1 MAHACAATKMAAPLA
16 AVFGGACPELS
27 RRVGIDAAESRE
39 NCDLLRSA
47 KAIHSPLVTSNLA
60 LHSRLNS

>member
-1 MAHACAATKMAAPLA
+1 MDYTFPAMAGWPVLVPATKMAAPLA

-39 NCDLLRSA
+39 NSDLLRSA
-47 KAIHSPLVTSNLA
+47 
-60 LHSRLNS
+60 